1 MNFRELKIRIIIL
14 VAVISL
20 GVLFGARFAYEHLFL
35 GSLKEAFLSIDGV
48 ADLKV
53 ERGQQTILVVTLE
66 RVERLETTYGAIRA
80 LAEERLGNHW
90 TVELVDQ
97 RNGELVER
105 YHQLH
110 YALWQAI
117 STGDF
122 VEMAD
127 RVEAVTQGLD
137 ARITVDR
144 DFIYVELETED
155 GYLYEIMPR
164 QGGQAS

>member
-1 MNFRELKIRIIIL
+1 M
-14 VAVISL
+14 
-20 GVLFGARFAYEHLFL
+20 
-35 GSLKEAFLSIDGV
+35 SIDGV
-48 ADLKV
+48 ADLQV
-53 ERGQQTILVVTLE
+53 ERGQQTIGGHPE
-66 RVERLETTYGAIRA
+66 RWSGWRVPRGDPGLSG
-80 LAEERLGNHW
+80 ERLGNHW

-127 RVEAVTQGLD
+127 RW
-137 ARITVDR
+137 RR
-144 DFIYVELETED
+144 
-155 GYLYEIMPR
+155 
-164 QGGQAS
+164 